1 MKFLSVDWTTA
12 STRPRR
18 QARVTS
24 LHSAVAW
31 TPYALLTTW
40 PTSSSA
46 HIFATSEH
54 ASPALGA
61 KHEVDVTTQHT
72 LAGPAASTA
81 ARTASRSVHS
91 WSPTSLGDTTTSS
104 SPAESTALTQVFWSR
119 RHHTTLVAVF
129 GRLDLTASSTNVRVM
144 PVARGRTNAGP
155 MSSRPAIRMA
165 SATRR
170 FVSLLSRDEPAA
182 FGCSAATSPERPMP
196 CARFQCLRATSGLY
210 TLASRSPTPT
220 LSRKLLESIMAA
232 SERKLSML
240 WSSQPSLGRR
250 RSERSE
256 VTSLDL
262 RAVA

>member
-1 MKFLSVDWTTA
+1 M
-12 STRPRR
+12 
-18 QARVTS
+18 
-24 LHSAVAW
+24 
-31 TPYALLTTW
+31 
-40 PTSSSA
+40 
-46 HIFATSEH
+46 
-54 ASPALGA
+54 
-61 KHEVDVTTQHT
+61 
-72 LAGPAASTA
+72 
-81 ARTASRSVHS
+81 
-91 WSPTSLGDTTTSS
+91 
-104 SPAESTALTQVFWSR
+104 
-119 RHHTTLVAVF
+119 
-129 GRLDLTASSTNVRVM
+129 TASSTNVRVM

-155 MSSRPAIRMA
+155 MSSSPAIRMA